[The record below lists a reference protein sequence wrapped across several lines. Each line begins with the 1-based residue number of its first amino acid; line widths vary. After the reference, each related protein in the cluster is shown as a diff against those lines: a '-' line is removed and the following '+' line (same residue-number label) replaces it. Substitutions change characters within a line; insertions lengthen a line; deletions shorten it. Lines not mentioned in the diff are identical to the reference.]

1 MENSNTENE
10 HAPNILTINDN
21 DVLFNVENLIIYNSD
36 K

>member
-1 MENSNTENE
+1 MENSNTENK
-10 HAPNILTINDN
+10 HAPTILTINDK

>member
-1 MENSNTENE
+1 MENSNTENKRS
-10 HAPNILTINDN
+10 PNILTINDN